1 MRFFGLTSTAVA
13 ATPVI
18 SVTVPEKFI
27 PSHNH
32 CSESSTS
39 KKMPPNFEVISNSH
53 NKSSNNNV
61 DDEVIEAIEVDE
73 SSSAIIESP
82 PSPPSDDIQDILNI
96 DLSEYR
102 VSRLEIQN
110 MRNKILSHLEDL
122 GSDVEDYYNQCDI
135 DWLLNP
141 EKPHQIERFI
151 ISANVSEVDALDL
164 ICKCLLWRKEINLMS
179 LTDTSFPS
187 EFFSKGGL
195 FRYQEDAAGTPMI
208 YMRIK
213 MIKKYPE
220 LDKHIKTFLA
230 YQISRID
237 SASNDDL
244 FSWAIVFDCTDIGFA
259 NVQIDMMKYLITVL
273 KDYFPAGGKFSMRF
287 R

>member
-1 MRFFGLTSTAVA
+1 MSTAVA

-18 SVTVPEKFI
+18 SVTVPDKSI

-39 KKMPPNFEVISNSH
+39 KKMPPNFEVISSSH

-61 DDEVIEAIEVDE
+61 DDVEIDE
-73 SSSAIIESP
+73 PPSTIIKPLS
-82 PSPPSDDIQDILNI
+82 SPPSDDVQDILNI

-102 VSRLEIQN
+102 VSRLEIEN
-110 MRNKILSHLEDL
+110 MKNKILSHLEDL

-151 ISANVSEVDALDL
+151 ISANVTKVDALDL

-244 FSWAIVFDCTDIGFA
+244 FSWAIVFDCTDIGFS
-259 NVQIDMMKYLITVL
+259 NVHIDMMRYLITVL
-273 KDYFPAGGKFSMRF
+273 KDYFPAGCK
-287 R
+287 